1 MEPLSQDLYS
11 YLHGLQGYIQTLE
24 KRISKLE
31 KKVVELEDETR
42 QLQNRPPV
50 HIDTIEYKFDQLKV
64 ETLEGTLNI
73 GLNPTDLQE
82 QIEEFAIDNKDV
94 YAPNIKG
101 SSPPPSPKD
110 FMYHSMGVENEMYR
124 YLEQDLPE
132 VIEDVQAETNVSLD
146 ESYINFIKEDI
157 LKQLPKRID
166 YYLKKEHAAIAE
178 EELQDHVT
186 SMLKQE
192 IRNGVSIFANNL
204 PENMRGDKRE

>member
-1 MEPLSQDLYS
+1 MSQDIYS

-31 KKVVELEDETR
+31 KKVSELEEETQ

-82 QIEEFAIDNKDV
+82 HIEEFSIDNKDL
-94 YAPNIKG
+94 YAPNIKDTYA
-101 SSPPPSPKD
+101 PPSPKD
-110 FMYHSMGVENEMYR
+110 FMHHSMGVENEMYR
-124 YLEQDLPE
+124 YLEQDLPQ
-132 VIEDVQAETNVSLD
+132 VIEDVQAETNISLD
-146 ESYINFIKEDI
+146 KSYVSFIKEDI

-166 YYLKKEHAAIAE
+166 YYLKKEHTSIPE

-186 SMLKQE
+186 RMLKKE
-192 IRNGVSIFANNL
+192 IQNGVSIFANNL
-204 PENMRGDKRE
+204 PENMRGEKKE